1 MALLDPV
8 RSLGLSKGL
17 FGRSRF
23 WLVVGGL
30 AWGVRAASWAM
41 RSKERTIFRQVIEPG
56 ESLVISAVGPPPTK
70 RSHRRSRKAERELA
84 RRELRGKVATGRMR
98 HRHRVL

>member
-8 RSLGLSKGL
+8 RQLGLSKGL

-30 AWGVRAASWAM
+30 AWGIRLLSWAS
-41 RSKERTIFRQVIEPG
+41 RSRERTIFRQVVEAG
-56 ESLVISAVGPPPTK
+56 DTLVISATGPPPS
-70 RSHRRSRKAERELA
+70 RREHRRSLKAERKLG
-84 RRELRGKVATGRMR
+84 RRELREQVATGRMR
-98 HRHRVL
+98 RRHRVL